1 MAIFPSIDINTK
13 WWLTFWLRNIIGGRL
28 FIHKMT
34 LVAVFQAHEKS
45 HSDVHNVQCTID
57 LSQTLGI
64 GGENIPPCQPVTN
77 LTSFV
82 HRAAK
87 MTDIS
92 GPWMEVN
99 CILIFSPPRL
109 QIFAVFSAPRRH
121 SFLHRPPTGKIFV
134 SQSGRKYL
142 NERESIWLLS
152 QPIYHFTSVY
162 TMIEFSVY
170 DRYRPCS

>member
-1 MAIFPSIDINTK
+1 MLHVSCVTMLHVQRLA
-13 WWLTFWLRNIIGGRL
+13 GGRGGVWEVWL
-28 FIHKMT
+28 AGVRGWLYREAAARSTRVSRARQVRI
-34 LVAVFQAHEKS
+34 
-45 HSDVHNVQCTID
+45 SDI
-57 LSQTLGI
+57 I
-64 GGENIPPCQPVTN
+64 GENIPPCQPVTN

-99 CILIFSPPRL
+99 CILFFSPPRL